1 MKKILS
7 LTAIVFALAL
17 FANNA
22 NADNPNRTVT
32 VEGIN
37 GGTVTIDGYTGNE
50 KVKIKGA
57 KRGKVVLKKDRSTV
71 ETLVGDRQKDKQI
84 QRDTT
89 TRR

>member
-7 LTAIVFALAL
+7 LTAIVFAIAL

-22 NADNPNRTVT
+22 NADNPNRRVT
-32 VEGIN
+32 VHGTS

-50 KVKIKGA
+50 KIKIKGE
-57 KRGKVVLKKDRSTV
+57 KGKVVLKKDRSTV

>member
-7 LTAIVFALAL
+7 LTAIVFAIAL

-22 NADNPNRTVT
+22 NADNPNRTIT
-32 VEGIN
+32 VEGTG

-50 KVKIKGA
+50 KIKIKGP
-57 KRGKVVLKKDRSTV
+57 KGGKVVVRKDRSTV
-71 ETLVGDRQKDKQI
+71 ESLVGDRQKDKQI

-89 TRR
+89 THR